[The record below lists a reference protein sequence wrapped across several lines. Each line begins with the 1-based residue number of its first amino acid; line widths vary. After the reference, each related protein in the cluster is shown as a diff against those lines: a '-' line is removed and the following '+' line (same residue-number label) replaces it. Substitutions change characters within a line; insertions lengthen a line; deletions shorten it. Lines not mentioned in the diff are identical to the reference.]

1 MARLL
6 VFTSHPIQYQVPWF
20 RHIAASGRHTLKVV
34 FSALPDAVEQAQG
47 FGGRFAWDIDLK
59 SGYDWCVTPSWRLP
73 ARVPEFL
80 RRPVH
85 GLGALIRDFRPDAAL
100 VMGWHQLSLLQAQ
113 WAVRRAGVP
122 LLLRGEAHN
131 LVPRRPAVR
140 RLHRWILDGS
150 AAVLSIGERNRAYY
164 RDYGYPDARIFA
176 APYFVDNQRFAA
188 EAMRLKPERSAL
200 RTRWGIPPDA
210 FCVLFVGKL
219 EPKKRPLDLLNAL
232 GDAAASGA
240 RVHGLIVGSGEL
252 SAAAQALAA
261 ERRLPVSF
269 AGFLNQSQIPEAY
282 AAADALVLPS
292 DYGETWGLVVNE
304 GMVSGLPAI
313 VSERVGCAHDL
324 VRHAETGAVVP
335 FADVPALARQ
345 IRDWDADR
353 PGVATLAKRA
363 GQHVLGYSIDTATA
377 ALDAA
382 LQAIGSP
389 EAGATP
395 GRY

>member
-6 VFTSHPIQYQVPWF
+6 IFTSHPIQYQVPWF
-20 RHIAASGRHTLKVV
+20 RHIAARHTLKVV
-34 FSALPDAVEQAQG
+34 FSALPDAAEQAQG

-59 SGYDWCVTPSWRLP
+59 SGYDWTVAPSWRLP
-73 ARVPEFL
+73 NRVPEFL

-85 GLGALIRDFRPDAAL
+85 GLGALIREFRPDAAM

-150 AAVLSIGERNRAYY
+150 AAALSIGERNRAYY

-176 APYFVDNQRFAA
+176 APYFVDNDRFAA
-188 EAMRLKPERSAL
+188 EAARLKPERAAL
-200 RTRWGIPPDA
+200 RARWGVPEDA
-210 FCVLFVGKL
+210 LCLLFAGKL

-232 GDAAASGA
+232 GDAAAGGA

-252 SAAAQALAA
+252 SEAAKALAA
-261 ERRLPVSF
+261 ERRLPVTF

-324 VRHAETGAVVP
+324 VRPGETGTVVP
-335 FADVPALARQ
+335 FADVPALARTLV
-345 IRDWDADR
+345 DWAADR
-353 PGVATLAKRA
+353 AGVARMAARA
-363 GQHVLGYSIDTATA
+363 RVHVEQYRIERASA

-382 LQAIGSP
+382 LAAALP
-389 EAGATP
+389 RA
-395 GRY
+395 

>member
-20 RHIAASGRHTLKVV
+20 RDIAAAGRHTLKVV
-34 FSALPDAVEQAQG
+34 FSALPDAAEQAQG

-59 SGYDWCVTPSWRLP
+59 SGYDWTVAPSWRLP
-73 ARVPEFL
+73 DRVPEFL

-100 VMGWHQLSLLQAQ
+100 VMGWHQVSLLQAQ

-140 RLHRWILDGS
+140 RLHRWILGGS

-164 RDYGYPDARIFA
+164 RDYGYPDSRIHA
-176 APYFVDNQRFAA
+176 APYFVDNDRFAA
-188 EAMRLKPERSAL
+188 EAARLKPERAAL
-200 RTRWGIPPDA
+200 RIRWGIPDDA
-210 FCVLFVGKL
+210 LCVLFAGKL

-232 GDAAASGA
+232 GDAATAGA

-252 SAAAQALAA
+252 SAAAEALAA
-261 ERRLPVSF
+261 GRRLPVTF

-324 VRHAETGAVVP
+324 VRPGETGAVVP
-335 FADVPALARQ
+335 YADVPALARTLVE
-345 IRDWDADR
+345 WAADR
-353 PGVATLAKRA
+353 DGVARMAARA
-363 GQHVLGYSIDTATA
+363 RVHVEQYRIERATA

-382 LQAIGSP
+382 LAALP
-389 EAGATP
+389 A
-395 GRY
+395 R

>member
-20 RHIAASGRHTLKVV
+20 RHIAAAGRHTLKVV

-59 SGYDWCVTPSWRLP
+59 SGYDWCVASSWRLP

-150 AAVLSIGERNRAYY
+150 SAVLSIGERNRAFYLN
-164 RDYGYPDARIFA
+164 YGYPDARIFA
-176 APYFVDNQRFAA
+176 APYFVDNDRFAA
-188 EAMRLKPERSAL
+188 EAMRLKPERAAL
-200 RTRWGIPPDA
+200 RARWGIPEDA
-210 FCVLFVGKL
+210 LCLLFAGKL

-232 GDAAASGA
+232 GDAAAGGA

-252 SAAAQALAA
+252 AEAAQALAA
-261 ERRLPVSF
+261 ERRLPVTF

-324 VRHAETGAVVP
+324 VRPGDTGAVVP
-335 FADVPALARQ
+335 FADVPALARTLVE
-345 IRDWDADR
+345 WATDR
-353 PGVATLAKRA
+353 AGVARMAAQARV
-363 GQHVLGYSIDTATA
+363 HVQQYRIERATA

-382 LQAIGSP
+382 LAAVP
-389 EAGATP
+389 ARA
-395 GRY
+395 

>member
-20 RHIAASGRHTLKVV
+20 RHIAERHTLQVV
-34 FSALPDAVEQAQG
+34 FSALPDAAEQAQG

-59 SGYDWCVTPSWRLP
+59 SGYDWSVAPSWRLP
-73 ARVPEFL
+73 DRVPEFL

-85 GLGALIRDFRPDAAL
+85 GLGALIRAFRPDAAL
-100 VMGWHQLSLLQAQ
+100 VMGWHQVSLLQAQ
-113 WAVRRAGVP
+113 WAVRGAGVP
-122 LLLRGEAHN
+122 LLLRSEAHN

-140 RLHRWILDGS
+140 RLHHWILDGS

-164 RDYGYPDARIFA
+164 RDYGYPESRIYA
-176 APYFVDNQRFAA
+176 APYFVDNRRFAA
-188 EAMRLKPERSAL
+188 EAARLQPERAAL
-200 RTRWGIPPDA
+200 RARWGIPADA
-210 FCVLFVGKL
+210 LCLLFAGKL

-232 GDAAASGA
+232 GDAAAAGA

-252 SAAAQALAA
+252 SAAAEALAT
-261 ERRLPVSF
+261 ERQLPVTF

-304 GMVSGLPAI
+304 GMISGLPAI

-324 VRHAETGAVVP
+324 VRDGETGAVVP
-335 FADVPALARQ
+335 FADVTALATQ
-345 IRDWDADR
+345 IGDWARDR
-353 PGVATLAKRA
+353 VQVARLAQRA
-363 GQHVLGYSIDTATA
+363 GQHVQAYSIDTATA

-382 LQAIGSP
+382 LLAVGGQTRPRLA
-389 EAGATP
+389 
-395 GRY
+395 